1 MNQPHSSRALRNQ
14 IIPSS
19 LCGALVGSGIA
30 FYISARDLILFML
43 AGGGASTGV
52 TVLVDRRKRKLN
64 QTEIGGRESVSSET
78 LNQHLERQQKQYK
91 GVVNEPRLKLANV
104 RLTTEQEWLNIFI
117 VGRAGAGKTQAL
129 IQLLDTL
136 RQRSDFRVVILDRN
150 GEMLRYFYRDRDL
163 IFNPLDARSVT
174 WSHTEEMRSLPALE
188 IANSFIPIPED
199 TQDKIWYKQA
209 QLLLANIWKKTANN
223 EEVRQIINGS
233 AQDMRMLLHDTPAI
247 QCFEDPKLAASV
259 RFTLNSQTE
268 CYEYLS
274 DRGQPLSFYEYG
286 RSDDRL
292 WLFLPLLE
300 GQTST
305 LKTPLSA
312 AIDLVIRGIL
322 SKDPYPMMK
331 TAIVIDEL
339 GALQKLP
346 TLERLLAEGR
356 KFGGTA
362 IIGTQTDA
370 QMTKTYGIESTRILL
385 QNTFTKL
392 ILNCPDAETSQRMAD
407 LIGKR
412 RYWETR
418 VAINHNLGQ
427 GERSENIH
435 HEKQEEYTVQPTEL
449 QMLPNLEGYLVI
461 GGDNPVAKIRVPI
474 HTQAPVADAFV
485 PRSI

>member
-1 MNQPHSSRALRNQ
+1 
-14 IIPSS
+14 
-19 LCGALVGSGIA
+19 
-30 FYISARDLILFML
+30 
-43 AGGGASTGV
+43 
-52 TVLVDRRKRKLN
+52 
-64 QTEIGGRESVSSET
+64 
-78 LNQHLERQQKQYK
+78 
-91 GVVNEPRLKLANV
+91 
-104 RLTTEQEWLNIFI
+104 
-117 VGRAGAGKTQAL
+117 
-129 IQLLDTL
+129 
-136 RQRSDFRVVILDRN
+136 
-150 GEMLRYFYRDRDL
+150 
-163 IFNPLDARSVT
+163 
-174 WSHTEEMRSLPALE
+174 
-188 IANSFIPIPED
+188 
-199 TQDKIWYKQA
+199 
-209 QLLLANIWKKTANN
+209 
-223 EEVRQIINGS
+223 
-233 AQDMRMLLHDTPAI
+233 
-247 QCFEDPKLAASV
+247 
-259 RFTLNSQTE
+259 
-268 CYEYLS
+268 S
-274 DRGQPLSFYEYG
+274 DRGQPLSFYQYG
-286 RSDDRL
+286 RSDDPR

-300 GQTST
+300 DQTST

-322 SKDPYPMMK
+322 SQEPYPLMK

-385 QNTFTKL
+385 QNAFTKL
-392 ILNCPDAETSQRMAD
+392 IFNCPDPETSQRMAD

-418 VAINHNLGQ
+418 VAINHNLAR

-449 QMLPNLEGYLVI
+449 QMLPKLEGYLVI